1 MLFVD
6 VPRKVNNPEQAAV
19 PLTPL
24 EVSYREEV
32 GRVISSERLDELP
45 AALASLQEKVTSLK
59 ARLRTLRGNKFYNIG
74 DSATRGAEILA
85 ELATRM
91 KNHA

>member
-6 VPRKVNNPEQAAV
+6 VPCKINNPEQAAV

-32 GRVISSERLDELP
+32 VKVISPKRLDELP
-45 AALASLQEKVTSLK
+45 AALASLQEEATSLK
-59 ARLRTLRGNKFYNIG
+59 TRLRTLRGNKFLIG

-85 ELATRM
+85 KLATRV
-91 KNHA
+91 KNQA

>member
-6 VPRKVNNPEQAAV
+6 VPRKINNPDYVAV
-19 PLTPL
+19 RLTPL

-32 GRVISSERLDELP
+32 GRVISPERLDELP
-45 AALASLQEKVTSLK
+45 AALASLQEEATSLK
-59 ARLRTLRGNKFYNIG
+59 ARMRTLRGNKFYNIG

-85 ELATRM
+85 GLATGM
-91 KNHA
+91 KNQA